1 MAKLVRGDKFTNYT
15 VTSVLGTDVIK
26 ETTIEKIMDGKPTMF
41 WFQRYM
47 GCPPCRLDV
56 HLLVMNHEK
65 FIEKG
70 VNIVVVMQSKPEIVL
85 KDMVDKTLPFHLICD
100 PTESL
105 YKDLEIG
112 DMAGFDQMSD
122 SDKEKWDMKVKLMQE
137 GGELYAHGEYEGNE
151 AQAPAFFYLDK
162 DMTVLEAH
170 YAKTIADMPLAAEA
184 LAKIK

>member
-1 MAKLVRGDKFTNYT
+1 MAKLEKGAKFPNYT
-15 VTSVLGTDVIK
+15 VTSVLGTDVIA

-65 FIEKG
+65 FLEKG
-70 VNIVVVMQSKPEIVL
+70 VNIAVVMQSKPEIVL

-112 DMAGFDQMSD
+112 DMDRSAEMTDEQKAKLG
-122 SDKEKWDMKVKLMQE
+122 MKMEMMKE
-137 GGELYAHGEYEGNE
+137 GGDLYAHGEYEGNE

-170 YAKTIADMPLAAEA
+170 YAKNIADMPLAAEA